1 MQNKEFM
8 KNIKKLKSQ
17 ILGLKRIV
25 RSYEEL
31 VDKQY
36 QILRIYQDNMP
47 VGFLKYMRDQMNKER
62 ITDSPL
68 KLEFIDEIKMKLYL
82 LQIISDETDRILE
95 EEQHHLIDEFE
106 S

>member
-1 MQNKEFM
+1 MKDKE
-8 KNIKKLKSQ
+8 KISALKK
-17 ILGLKRIV
+17 IAEA
-25 RSYEEL
+25 YELL
-31 VDKQY
+31 VNKQY
-36 QILRIYQDNMP
+36 EVLKVYEDNMP